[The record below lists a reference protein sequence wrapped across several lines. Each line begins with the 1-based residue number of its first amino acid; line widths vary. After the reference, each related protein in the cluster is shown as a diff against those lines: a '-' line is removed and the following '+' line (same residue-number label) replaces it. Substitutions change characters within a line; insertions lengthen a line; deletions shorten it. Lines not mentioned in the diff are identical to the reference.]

1 MKSNDSENNMQ
12 LMIWIWQ
19 RTKHE
24 IGYNAPNE
32 LCMFHIGYSIMM
44 KINNCF
50 FLYVERPYR
59 IKNWNSPF
67 HLMLWSV
74 MLHKNKVHIES
85 AFPHRDYDAHEPTS
99 NHIRFG
105 FHPFFLLALI
115 ECHRFSHFSFS
126 TITKKLLDLN
136 NCISQC

>member
-1 MKSNDSENNMQ
+1 MKSNDNENIMQ
-12 LMIWIWQ
+12 LMTWIWQ
-19 RTKHE
+19 LTKHK

-32 LCMFHIGYSIMM
+32 LCMFHICYSIRM

-50 FLYVERPYR
+50 FLYVERLYR

-74 MLHKNKVHIES
+74 MLRSKFTSKALFHIEIMMQTN
-85 AFPHRDYDAHEPTS
+85 RLQITLDL
-99 NHIRFG
+99 G
-105 FHPFFLLALI
+105 FIHFFLLALI
-115 ECHRFSHFSFS
+115 KCHRFSHFSFS